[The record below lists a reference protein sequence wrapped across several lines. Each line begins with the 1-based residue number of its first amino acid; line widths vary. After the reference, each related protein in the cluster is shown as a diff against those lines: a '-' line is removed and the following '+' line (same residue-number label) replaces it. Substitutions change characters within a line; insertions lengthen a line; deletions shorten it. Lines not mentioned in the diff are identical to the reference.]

1 MKVPK
6 GRKEIVAAYGNPSK
20 DGNPAFAKAMA
31 GQLDTVW
38 LKEQTILME
47 LPYPMRLAW
56 KLETVVTRCRVHKK
70 VAPVLREALEQVW
83 NAARLAV
90 KKRDGFDKTTAY
102 YDAATLKYLRDFGL
116 DLFGGVFAF
125 RLMRAGSRLSTHSW
139 GIAIDIDPKHNA
151 LGTPGRMPRWVV
163 RIFEDI
169 GFIWGGRWKASRC
182 DPMHF
187 QLCSGY

>member
-1 MKVPK
+1 MKAPK
-6 GRKEIVAAYGNPSK
+6 GLKEIIAAYGNPSK
-20 DGNPAFAKAMA
+20 NGK
-31 GQLDTVW
+31 LDSVW

-56 KLETVVTRCRVHKK
+56 DLKTVVTRCRVHKK
-70 VAPVLREALEQVW
+70 VAPVLCETFKQVW
-83 NAARLAV
+83 NAARLTV

-102 YDAATLKYLRDFGL
+102 YDAATLKYLREFGL

-125 RLMRAGSRLSTHSW
+125 RVMRNSSRLSVHSW
-139 GIAIDIDPKHNA
+139 AIAIDIDPKHNA
-151 LGTPGRMPRWVV
+151 LGTAGRMPRWVV

-169 GFIWGGRWKASRC
+169 GFIWGGRWKGSGC